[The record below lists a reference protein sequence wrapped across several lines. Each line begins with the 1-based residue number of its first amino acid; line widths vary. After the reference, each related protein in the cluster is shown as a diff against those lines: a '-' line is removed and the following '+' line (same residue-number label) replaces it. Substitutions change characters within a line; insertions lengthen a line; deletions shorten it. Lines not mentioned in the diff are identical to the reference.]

1 MSVFSVFAEID
12 YTISKNLI
20 EWTSETRPIQLI
32 MRAGT
37 QNDLVKG
44 AVPAAIFWYLWFR
57 DGHQSVKRS
66 QLVATL
72 LTSVFAIIVGRGLA
86 SILPFR
92 SRPLGTEEV
101 MGADTKQS
109 AFLDNWSSMPSDHA
123 IMFFTLA
130 GCIFLISQREGIL
143 LFLHAA
149 FFVCAARVML
159 GMHYLT
165 DVIVGAI
172 VGLTI
177 ALALMPILTRFIQQ
191 KCDKPQWSLRP
202 EIGYPL
208 LFLVTFQFATMFNAA
223 RGLVGKMLDLLI

>member
-1 MSVFSVFAEID
+1 MSMFNVFAEID
-12 YTISKNLI
+12 YTISRNLI

-32 MRAGT
+32 MSAGLR
-37 QNDLVKG
+37 NDLVKG

-57 DGHQSVKRS
+57 DGHQPVKRS
-66 QLVATL
+66 QLIATL
-72 LTSVFAIIVGRGLA
+72 LTSVFAIIVGRALA

-101 MGADTKQS
+101 MGANPKQS

-130 GCIFLISQREGIL
+130 GCIFLISRREGIV

-149 FFVCAARVML
+149 FFVCAARVLL

-165 DVIVGAI
+165 DIIVGAI

-177 ALALMPILTRFIQQ
+177 ALTSMPVLARFIQR

-208 LFLVTFQFATMFNAA
+208 LFLGS
-223 RGLVGKMLDLLI
+223 GLVLDHSQKRTVAAKAIAER